1 MIRGLVVGVPANDEE
16 ATVVDC
22 LASIDRA
29 ARALPD
35 VETVI
40 VLAADCCTDATALRA
55 GKIAR
60 MTTPLVV
67 IDGRWG
73 TAGGA
78 RAAAID
84 HGRQVLGHVDPATTW
99 IATTDADT
107 VVPRNWLGRQ
117 LQHAATGAGAV
128 AGIIE
133 LRDDHHRSPVAE
145 LSFRSIYRV
154 DDVGSHDHVHG
165 ANLGV
170 RADWYDAAGGF
181 PAVGVAEDHLL
192 WNALR
197 RVGARCLSTIDVRV
211 ATSARLHSRA
221 AGGFADT
228 LRASIMATSDK
239 APA

>member
-1 MIRGLVVGVPANDEE
+1 MIRCVVVGVPAKDEE

-29 ARALPD
+29 ARAVPD
-35 VETVI
+35 VGVVI

-55 GKIAR
+55 GRISR
-60 MTTPLVV
+60 MTTPLAV

-78 RAAAID
+78 RAAAIA
-84 HGRQVLGHVDPATTW
+84 HGLHVVGHVDAAQTW

-107 VVPRNWLGRQ
+107 VVPPNWLSRQ
-117 LQHAATGAGAV
+117 LEHAAAGADAV

-133 LRDDHHRSPVAE
+133 LRDDHHRSRVVE
-145 LSFRSIYRV
+145 LSFRSIYSV
-154 DDVGSHDHVHG
+154 DDGGSHEHVHG

-170 RADWYDAAGGF
+170 RADWYDIAGGF
-181 PAVGVAEDHLL
+181 AAVGVAEDHLL

-197 RVGARCLSTIDVRV
+197 HAGAQCLSTIDVRV

-221 AGGFADT
+221 TGGFADT
-228 LRASIMATSDK
+228 LRASIVSTADK